1 MYFPPGSFPASSSR
15 HERFKRLLGEQFWDW
30 QTNTLN
36 WSRLKGKSG
45 FQIDASFTCFEKI
58 FPNMLVR
65 GHCLHTKQVL
75 HRFCNYIFLFFF
87 KIYPRSVP
95 LSIFFGLL
103 LRAFVYRAL
112 HIRSIHTAADW
123 PNKTSNVL
131 SSSLPISPWKQ
142 NLRTSKCA
150 FIVICFQKVFLWR
163 TRSLGAFWPRHQA
176 QVCLT
181 LSFVRWFS
189 IHDP

>member
-87 KIYPRSVP
+87 KSHPRSVP
-95 LSIFFGLL
+95 FLILPFPSSLACSFGLL
-103 LRAFVYRAL
+103 YTEHCISDPYTLLLIGPTKHPMYYPPPYLYL
-112 HIRSIHTAADW
+112 HES
-123 PNKTSNVL
+123 KTWEQVNVL
-131 SSSLPISPWKQ
+131 SLSY
-142 NLRTSKCA
+142 
-150 FIVICFQKVFLWR
+150 VFKKYFYGGLE
-163 TRSLGAFWPRHQA
+163 
-176 QVCLT
+176 V
-181 LSFVRWFS
+181 
-189 IHDP
+189 